1 MERNN
6 PTTSHEAYASMTSVI
21 LADHYQKILSS
32 LKVLGKAIYEE
43 IALQN
48 EWGDKNRVSRR
59 LLEMERMG
67 LVYKTGEKRLT
78 TSKRN
83 ANVYALVTNG
93 QKSVE
98 PERVDKNTT
107 TAADF
112 ANLIIAASGKRLVQK
127 EMF

>member
-1 MERNN
+1 MQ
-6 PTTSHEAYASMTSVI
+6 PDTSLAAYKAVTPEMLS
-21 LADHYQKILSS
+21 DHHAKLISALRE
-32 LKVLGKAIYEE
+32 LGKATYEQLAKH
-43 IALQN
+43 IG
-48 EWGDKNRVSRR
+48 WDDKNRASRR
-59 LLEMERMG
+59 LKELESEQV
-67 LVYKTGEKRLT
+67 VYKTGEKKLT
-78 TSKRN
+78 SSGRN

-93 QKSVE
+93 QTSVE

>member
-6 PTTSHEAYASMTSVI
+6 PTTSHEAYASMTPVI

-32 LKVLGKAIYEE
+32 LSVLGKAIYEE
-43 IALQN
+43 IAVHNQ
-48 EWGDKNRVSRR
+48 WQDKNRVSRR
-59 LLEMERMG
+59 IGELERMQ
-67 LVYKTGEKRLT
+67 LVYKTGEKKLT
-78 TSKRN
+78 SSGRN

-98 PERVDKNTT
+98 PERVDKNQTS
-107 TAADF
+107 AVDY
-112 ANLIIAASGKRLVQK
+112 ANLLIAASGKRLVQK